1 MQTIKVKDVM
11 SKNPVM
17 VKPSQTV
24 REAAAM
30 MRDNDCGVLPVGDP
44 KAVIG
49 VLTDRDITVR
59 VTAEGKD
66 ASKLRVED
74 VMTHKFI
81 TCNENDDI
89 EHAAELMR
97 KHDVSRVMVSN
108 FDTVTGIA
116 TLADLIR
123 NRGDRLKSEQVL
135 NTLLRP
141 YEKPQKLAPT
151 AAAAAGCESCDG

>member
-24 REAAAM
+24 RAAATLM
-30 MRDNDCGVLPVGDP
+30 KDNDCGVLPVGEP

-49 VLTDRDITVR
+49 VITDRDITVR

-66 ASKLRVED
+66 AAKLRVED

-108 FDTVTGIA
+108 FDSVTGIA

-123 NRGDRLKSEQVL
+123 NRGDRLKSEIGRAHV
-135 NTLLRP
+135 
-141 YEKPQKLAPT
+141 
-151 AAAAAGCESCDG
+151 